1 MDTLYLAGLETREY
15 KADGQTLVYAQHLP
29 LDVEDALID
38 EGIDYER
45 GTDDEGNPSLYVY
58 EQWLITE

>member
-1 MDTLYLAGLETREY
+1 MDTFHLAGLETREY

-38 EGIDYER
+38 EGLDYER
-45 GTDDEGNPSLYVY
+45 GTDDEGNP
-58 EQWLITE
+58 